1 MGDGA
6 YHRGGNQAL
15 VNLTNRLREKLKIIS
30 GLFCKKTAA
39 GPRKGNQNQQK
50 SN

>member
-1 MGDGA
+1 MGDRA

-15 VNLTNRLREKLKIIS
+15 VNLTNRLRKNLKS
-30 GLFCKKTAA
+30 FLVYFAKKTAA